1 MPAMPALTTFSH
13 PASVPAT
20 APLAAVTTMC
30 RLTIFTARLMPE
42 VERRRG
48 VLKLAMLHAD

>member
-1 MPAMPALTTFSH
+1 MPALTTFSH